1 MKAVTRLPI
10 TALCKAGFART
21 LLKAT
26 RGAPAILMYHGVSD
40 QTRDGL
46 TDCDG
51 KHVDVA
57 LFRRQLEVLAESRKV
72 VPLATLVN
80 ALRTGTG
87 DGRMVAI
94 TFDDG
99 FLNNVSCAAPALAE
113 FGFTATIFLATGFI
127 GATRWM
133 WTDRLESALHRTARV
148 EFRPEPRGETVS
160 LANLLARRHVLHQL
174 KSGLKKLSWLAA
186 EESVVQV
193 ERELEVDA
201 IPPWGLYRFMGWDD
215 ARHLR
220 KAGFEI
226 GAHTV
231 NHAILSKVLQTE
243 AELEILN
250 SRDHIVREVGQCS
263 TIFCYPN
270 GKNSD
275 YTIEVK
281 EFCSRHFAATLSAI
295 KGSARCAELFDLRR
309 LAVDNATSPRMLA
322 SMLVQAGY
330 E

>member
-193 ERELEVDA
+193 ERVNAARYSVTRTVKTA
-201 IPPWGLYRFMGWDD
+201 ITQSRSRSSAVGTSRRRCPPSKGQRA
-215 ARHLR
+215 AR
-220 KAGFEI
+220 
-226 GAHTV
+226 
-231 NHAILSKVLQTE
+231 N
-243 AELEILN
+243 
-250 SRDHIVREVGQCS
+250 CS
-263 TIFCYPN
+263 I
-270 GKNSD
+270 
-275 YTIEVK
+275 
-281 EFCSRHFAATLSAI
+281 FAAWQWTTQ
-295 KGSARCAELFDLRR
+295 R
-309 LAVDNATSPRMLA
+309 LPGCSLQCWCKPDTNRP
-322 SMLVQAGY
+322 
-330 E
+330 